1 MGKIFAVFICPSP
14 ETHHNVSATH
24 CCLLLHYYVFNIKNR
39 NHTTQLQF
47 LSPSYLVWMS
57 SQRVIL
63 RQYAWWYFPFSD
75 EPRICVPI
83 DHNDHHHVEINE
95 EYRLERWM
103 LMVIKGSR
111 MTMPTL
117 WATGVHLEQGTELPT
132 SPTHPQQVWTPLQ
145 VLLFALSKG
154 GWKQSNIRGTGWAK
168 NLHWFAW
175 RHINDPLSRKHYSLV
190 SVSEPWVTF
199 SADIATFKGPQP
211 CHVHGF
217 WNSRDTMTLSGAKRV
232 SSGTN

>member
-1 MGKIFAVFICPSP
+1 MYDYVRSTQGTREKKAATKIRDTAFFRMGKIFAVFICPSP

-63 RQYAWWYFPFSD
+63 RQYTWWYFPFSD

-95 EYRLERWM
+95 EYRIERWM

-111 MTMPTL
+111 MTMPRLT
-117 WATGVHLEQGTELPT
+117 LPT
-132 SPTHPQQVWTPLQ
+132 LSHRMPRWDIK
-145 VLLFALSKG
+145 ALSC
-154 GWKQSNIRGTGWAK
+154 
-168 NLHWFAW
+168 
-175 RHINDPLSRKHYSLV
+175 
-190 SVSEPWVTF
+190 F
-199 SADIATFKGPQP
+199 S
-211 CHVHGF
+211 H
-217 WNSRDTMTLSGAKRV
+217 
-232 SSGTN
+232 